1 MRGFVNDFI
10 EPKIKPLVE
19 ALNSWEGINTFSSCE
34 GHNHEDRSPFV
45 TFDCED
51 IEALQEI
58 SKNLFGTSWRIVLND
73 LAISKGDD
81 HHYTL
86 RYAPKNLFHE
96 VSIKEIQEEIPKIAD
111 LLHVEGSGPE
121 EIKNSFPVL
130 KCKYCGSE
138 EFRINDCWLTFSL
151 GYHER
156 FRLPMFEIN
165 FNDPDILFH
174 CYDCMEE
181 LELEDPESTLI
192 KLLTEATELEDGLIW
207 Q

>member
-1 MRGFVNDFI
+1 MTFCEHCG
-10 EPKIKPLVE
+10 EKISFL
-19 ALNSWEGINTFSSCE
+19 
-34 GHNHEDRSPFV
+34 PF
-45 TFDCED
+45 
-51 IEALQEI
+51 
-58 SKNLFGTSWRIVLND
+58 
-73 LAISKGDD
+73 
-81 HHYTL
+81 
-86 RYAPKNLFHE
+86 
-96 VSIKEIQEEIPKIAD
+96 
-111 LLHVEGSGPE
+111 
-121 EIKNSFPVL
+121 

-138 EFRINDCWLTFSL
+138 EFRINDCWLTFSF

-165 FNDPDILFH
+165 FYDPDILFQ